1 MLIYLWKQILTAK
14 KQRDTNKSHAL
25 DLRKTPN
32 VDVDIEANTFH

>member
-14 KQRDTNKSHAL
+14 KQIDINKSYAL

-32 VDVDIEANTFH
+32 IDVDIEANTFH